1 MLNLDLTNNSRY
13 GNLGEVFAAYAVT
26 VRPHAHR
33 EPLRAELLGSD
44 NERCHEAEA
53 LTILQMI
60 AGRVDDGVTY
70 TCETDL
76 TGEIPASVTIRASCT
91 QHFWWFG
98 NEYKPW
104 TDFYDPKKGYFDLYP
119 YINPHGTDYSRGI
132 HLYSLTDHETGRVLT
147 DSEGRNLAVYG
158 YLKWTCL
165 IDDAIRLFEQ
175 GVAFDFCTDGI
186 PGTKLAHIGPKGC
199 LKQDIRTGKWKAAR
213 G

>member
-1 MLNLDLTNNSRY
+1 MLNLNLANNTRY
-13 GNLGEVFAAYAVT
+13 GNLGEVFAAYVET

-44 NERCHEAEA
+44 NERCHEAVA

-60 AGRVDDGVTY
+60 AGRKDDGVSY

-91 QHFWWFG
+91 GHFWWFG
-98 NEYKPW
+98 RENRPLSE
-104 TDFYDPKKGYFDLYP
+104 FYDQDKGYFDLFP
-119 YINPHGTDYSRGI
+119 YINPFGTDFSRGI
-132 HLYSLTDHETGRVLT
+132 HLYTITDHETGRILT

-158 YLKWTCL
+158 YMKWTCL
-165 IDDAIRLFEQ
+165 IEYALRLFEQ

-199 LKQDIRTGKWKAAR
+199 LIQNPRTGKWRAAR
-213 G
+213 N